1 MRATSDISHQDP
13 LSIQPILVSS
23 LVLHPT
29 LSLVVEHNLPGK
41 EEGGGGGVA
50 KAFKRRVETN
60 G

>member
-23 LVLHPT
+23 LVLHST

-41 EEGGGGGVA
+41 EEGGGGGA